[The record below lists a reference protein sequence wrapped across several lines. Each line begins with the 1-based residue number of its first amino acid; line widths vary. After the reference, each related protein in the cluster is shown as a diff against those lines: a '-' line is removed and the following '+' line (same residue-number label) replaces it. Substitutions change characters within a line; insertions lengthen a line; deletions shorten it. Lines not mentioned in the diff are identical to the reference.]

1 MLTERMH
8 AILESERVL
17 SSDLFCTIHAVRH
30 ERLATLY
37 SSHPT
42 PEPLG
47 SWQLLS
53 AGVVGEA
60 VKKQTKISVADVRR
74 SPNYVAVYPKVR
86 SELAVPILN
95 GEIVTGVVNFEC
107 KYRGFF
113 TEESNQSVFL
123 KLAAEIADY
132 FSFSVQGE
140 HAHSL
145 LIPESSLVNFHSA
158 GLVQVALSDLS
169 STLMAA
175 ISREPEIM
183 FGLTPREFELLVA
196 RLLADKGYTVQ
207 LTPLQ
212 KDGGYD
218 IMARVDLPTGPI
230 LTLVEC
236 KKWASDR
243 PVTIEVV
250 RNLYGVLAIENATNA
265 MIATTSRFTR
275 DALNLQDTLKYKMK
289 LNDFN
294 ELSKWL
300 KPYFSFV

>member
-1 MLTERMH
+1 MSTERIQ

-47 SWQLLS
+47 SWQPLS

-60 VKKQTKISVADVRR
+60 VKKQTRISVSDVRR

-113 TEESNQSVFL
+113 AEESNQSVFL

-140 HAHSL
+140 HVHSL
-145 LIPESSLVNFHSA
+145 LIPESSLVNRHSA
-158 GLVQVALSDLS
+158 GLLQVALSDLS
-169 STLMAA
+169 NTLMAA
-175 ISREPEIM
+175 ISREPETM
-183 FGLTPREFELLVA
+183 FGLTSREFELLVA

-207 LTPLQ
+207 VTPLQ

-218 IMARVDLPTGPI
+218 IMARVDLPTGPV

-236 KKWASDR
+236 KKWSPDR

-250 RNLYGVLAIENATNA
+250 RNLYGVLSVENATNA

-275 DALNLQDTLKYKMK
+275 DALNLQDTLKYKMQ
-289 LNDFN
+289 LNDFK
-294 ELSKWL
+294 EISKWL

>member
-1 MLTERMH
+1 MSTERIH
-8 AILESERVL
+8 SILESEGVL
-17 SSDLFCTIHAVRH
+17 SSDLFCTIHAVRQ

-47 SWQLLS
+47 SWQPLS

-60 VKKQTKISVADVRR
+60 VKKQTRISVTDVRR

-95 GEIVTGVVNFEC
+95 GEVVTGVVNFEC
-107 KYRGFF
+107 RHRGFF
-113 TEESNQSVFL
+113 AEEPNYSIFL

-132 FSFSVQGE
+132 FAFPAQGE
-140 HAHSL
+140 YAHSL
-145 LIPESSLVNFHSA
+145 LIPEASLVRPHSPD
-158 GLVQVALSDLS
+158 LVKVALSDLS
-169 STLMAA
+169 STLLAA

-183 FGLTPREFELLVA
+183 FGLTPREFEVLVA
-196 RLLADKGYTVQ
+196 RLLADKGYTVH

-218 IMARVDLPTGPI
+218 IMARVDLPTGPV

-236 KKWASDR
+236 KKWAPDR

-250 RNLYGVLAIENATNA
+250 RNLYGVLAAENATNA
-265 MIATTSRFTR
+265 MIATTSRFTK
-275 DALNLQDTLKYKMK
+275 DALGLQDTLKYRMQ

-294 ELSKWL
+294 EVSRWL
-300 KPYFSFV
+300 RPYFLFV